1 MCAQTAN
8 RSAQFIHGTAV
19 GCRSA
24 TKSLESTGSLIRSGV
39 TSGLLVRDRL
49 VLFISAVTSLIR

>member
-24 TKSLESTGSLIRSGV
+24 TKSLERTGSLIRSGV
-39 TSGLLVRDRL
+39 TGGLLVKDRL
-49 VLFISAVTSLIR
+49 VLFIGAVALVIR